1 MSDKD
6 GLCHKKGVS
15 RAPTP
20 AERPIIRH
28 VARHVRRSGLTE
40 EQIAKKARWHAK
52 KVRRLLTGG
61 TELGA
66 VEMQVFARVLK
77 VDVGDLFPPARRA
90 A

>member
-1 MSDKD
+1 M
-6 GLCHKKGVS
+6 CHNVDVS

-20 AERPIIRH
+20 AERPIIRR
-28 VARHVRRSGLTE
+28 VVRHVRRSGLTE
-40 EQIAKKARWHAK
+40 EQIARRARWHEK

-66 VEMQVFARVLK
+66 VEMQVLARVLK
-77 VDVGDLFPPARRA
+77 VDVGDLFPRARRA